1 MNLAGVGINRIITTA
16 KACVEKSKKL
26 ARASVT
32 CFRLASCFQWQI
44 LGVMQTT
51 MKTQSHSVNSVCGLT
66 SQKMAD
72 VLPVPCE
79 V

>member
-1 MNLAGVGINRIITTA
+1 MNLAGVGINRIVTMA

-26 ARASVT
+26 ARASVKY
-32 CFRLASCFQWQI
+32 FRFASCFQWQI
-44 LGVMQTT
+44 LGVLQTT
-51 MKTQSHSVNSVCGLT
+51 MKTQSYSVNSVCGLT
-66 SQKMAD
+66 SQRVAD